1 MHRTSRRTFVK
12 GLAATGL
19 LGGLGLWRAP
29 AWALAGPGQQNLLA
43 GDSFDLFIGE
53 TPVNLSGSPATAMT
67 INGSLPGP
75 TLRWREGDNV
85 TLRVRNRLAEDTS
98 IHWHGIILPANMDG
112 VPGLSFEGIAPGGL
126 YEYRFKVRQNGT
138 YWYHSHSGLQ
148 EQAGVYGA
156 LVIDARE
163 PEPFSYDRDYVVLL
177 SDWSDEKPQRILA
190 KLKKQS
196 DYYNFHKRTVGD
208 FIDDVSANGW
218 AATLADRKMWAEM
231 KMSPTD
237 LADVSGYTY
246 TYLLNGQPPDG
257 NWTGLFRPG
266 EKLRLRFVNASAMSY
281 FDVRI
286 PGLKMTVV
294 AADGQHVEPV
304 SVDELRIAVAE
315 TYDVIVEPGGE
326 RAYTLFAQSMDR
338 SGYARGTLALAEGL
352 SAPVPT
358 PDPRPLIGMDD
369 MGMGGMD
376 HGAMGH
382 GAATRPASEMD
393 HSKMSGMDMNG
404 MDHSKMAGMD
414 MSGMDHSKM
423 AGMDMNGM
431 DHSKMAGMDMNG
443 MDHSK
448 MAGMDMN
455 GMDHSKMAGM
465 DMNGMD
471 HSKMAGMD
479 MNGMDHSKMAGMDM
493 NGMDHSKM
501 AGMDMN
507 GMDHS
512 KMAGM
517 DMNGMDHSK
526 MAGMDMSGM
535 DHSKMA
541 GMDMNGMDHSKMAGM
556 DMNGMDH
563 SKMAG
568 MDMNGMDHSKMAG
581 MDMNGMDHSRMGM
594 GAMPMQSH
602 PASEDGNPLVDM
614 QTMTPTPKLADPGL
628 GLRDNGRRV
637 LTYADL
643 RSRFADPD
651 GREPGRTIELH
662 LTGHM
667 EKFAWS
673 FDGIKFSDAEPLRLT
688 YGERLRIVLV
698 NDTMMTH
705 PIHLHGMWS
714 DLEDEQGN
722 FLVRKHTIDMPPG
735 TRRSYRVTADA
746 LGRWA
751 YHCHL
756 LFHMEMGMFREVRVD
771 EGDNA

>member
-75 TLRWREGDNV
+75 TLRWREGDSV

-177 SDWSDEKPQRILA
+177 SDWSDEQPQRILA

-414 MSGMDHSKM
+414 M
-423 AGMDMNGM
+423 
-431 DHSKMAGMDMNG
+431 
-443 MDHSK
+443 
-448 MAGMDMN
+448 
-455 GMDHSKMAGM
+455 
-465 DMNGMD
+465 
-471 HSKMAGMD
+471 
-479 MNGMDHSKMAGMDM
+479 
-493 NGMDHSKM
+493 
-501 AGMDMN
+501 
-507 GMDHS
+507 
-512 KMAGM
+512 
-517 DMNGMDHSK
+517 
-526 MAGMDMSGM
+526 
-535 DHSKMA
+535 
-541 GMDMNGMDHSKMAGM
+541 
-556 DMNGMDH
+556 
-563 SKMAG
+563 
-568 MDMNGMDHSKMAG
+568 NGMDHSKMAG

>member
-1 MHRTSRRTFVK
+1 
-12 GLAATGL
+12 
-19 LGGLGLWRAP
+19 
-29 AWALAGPGQQNLLA
+29 QNLLA

-177 SDWSDEKPQRILA
+177 SDWSDEEPQRILA

-431 DHSKMAGMDMNG
+431 DHS
-443 MDHSK
+443 
-448 MAGMDMN
+448 
-455 GMDHSKMAGM
+455 
-465 DMNGMD
+465 
-471 HSKMAGMD
+471 
-479 MNGMDHSKMAGMDM
+479 
-493 NGMDHSKM
+493 
-501 AGMDMN
+501 
-507 GMDHS
+507 
-512 KMAGM
+512 
-517 DMNGMDHSK
+517 
-526 MAGMDMSGM
+526 
-535 DHSKMA
+535 
-541 GMDMNGMDHSKMAGM
+541 
-556 DMNGMDH
+556 
-563 SKMAG
+563 
-568 MDMNGMDHSKMAG
+568 
-581 MDMNGMDHSRMGM
+581 RMGM

>member
-75 TLRWREGDNV
+75 TLRWREGDSV

-218 AATLADRKMWAEM
+218 TATLADRKMWAEM

-431 DHSKMAGMDMNG
+431 DHSKMAGMDM
-443 MDHSK
+443 S
-448 MAGMDMN
+448 
-455 GMDHSKMAGM
+455 
-465 DMNGMD
+465 
-471 HSKMAGMD
+471 
-479 MNGMDHSKMAGMDM
+479 
-493 NGMDHSKM
+493 
-501 AGMDMN
+501 

-526 MAGMDMSGM
+526 MAGMDMS
-535 DHSKMA
+535 
-541 GMDMNGMDHSKMAGM
+541 
-556 DMNGMDH
+556 
-563 SKMAG
+563 
-568 MDMNGMDHSKMAG
+568 GMDHSKMAG